1 MEVDNEIYR
10 IENVTNFDIYTDL
23 KLPGKEAKERKNW
36 FAEKP
41 QKDDKNCLYKHYKDV
56 EEE

>member
-41 QKDDKNCLYKHYKDV
+41 QKDDKNCSYKHY
-56 EEE
+56 